1 MNYESVGAKQ
11 MNELIC
17 WSCGRL
23 NVGTEKSCAD
33 CGAPLDERMS
43 NAMRQ
48 HLSNA
53 RMKALLI
60 YAVEGVLLVV
70 TLAAIFVNVQQAR
83 DVHSYPQ
90 NQSKLAPIPT
100 ASPTSTPV
108 ATPPGKRRKR

>member
-1 MNYESVGAKQ
+1 
-11 MNELIC
+11 
-17 WSCGRL
+17 
-23 NVGTEKSCAD
+23 
-33 CGAPLDERMS
+33 MS

-83 DVHSYPQ
+83 NVYVYQQ
-90 NQSKLAPIPT
+90 NLSKVTSTPT
-100 ASPTSTPV
+100 PSPTSTPV
-108 ATPPGKRRKR
+108 ATPSGKRRKR

>member
-1 MNYESVGAKQ
+1 

-17 WSCGRL
+17 WSCGAL

-83 DVHSYPQ
+83 EGYVYQQ
-90 NQSKLAPIPT
+90 NQSKVTSTPRP
-100 ASPTSTPV
+100 SPTSTPV
-108 ATPPGKRRKR
+108 ATPPRKRHTR